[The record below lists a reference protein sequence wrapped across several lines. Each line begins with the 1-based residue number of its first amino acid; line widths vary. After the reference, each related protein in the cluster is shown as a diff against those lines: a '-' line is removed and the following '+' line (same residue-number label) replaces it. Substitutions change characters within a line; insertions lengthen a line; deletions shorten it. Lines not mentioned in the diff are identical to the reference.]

1 MGRREHVTSNTAP
14 LLSRLSFS
22 DSESDNSADSCL
34 PGREPLP
41 PQKPPPPSSKV
52 SGVRLSAASVA
63 ILGGLRNA
71 CCMQLTG
78 PGSPQ
83 VSGRRSPEPCSKPE
97 KMLKKAT
104 YDKVG
109 LCGPEGVDRWC
120 LELGSTWCPRPTA
133 VLLPRLTRMSW
144 WSCTGD

>member
-1 MGRREHVTSNTAP
+1 MLP
-14 LLSRLSFS
+14 LTPPCLLCRLSFS

-52 SGVRLSAASVA
+52 SRVQLSAGFSGYPGRAEKGM
-63 ILGGLRNA
+63 L
-71 CCMQLTG
+71 QLTG
-78 PGSPQ
+78 LGSPQ

-97 KMLKKAT
+97 KILKKAT

-109 LCGPEGVDRWC
+109 C
-120 LELGSTWCPRPTA
+120 LGLRVGQVGS
-133 VLLPRLTRMSW
+133 
-144 WSCTGD
+144 